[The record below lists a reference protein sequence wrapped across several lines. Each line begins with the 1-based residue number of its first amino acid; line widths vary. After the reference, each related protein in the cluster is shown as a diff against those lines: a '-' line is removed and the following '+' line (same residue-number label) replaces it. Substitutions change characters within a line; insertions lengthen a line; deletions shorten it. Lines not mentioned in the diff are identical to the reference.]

1 MEKKEFQTDVLVIG
15 AGIAGIAA
23 ALKAKDQNV
32 DVTIAVKG
40 AIFRS
45 GCSPFFDGYNYF
57 NKETDNR
64 EEWKE
69 TLKAKGEYLT
79 NLDAID
85 SYIDDSH
92 ARYRDLESWGAIEDR
107 HVLRD
112 KIINSNINTL
122 ERVMITDLILQDGKI
137 AGAAGIPFDNEEFI
151 VIKAKAVV
159 MCTGAGGFKPA
170 GFPIKSLTHDGDA
183 MAYRVGARITGKE
196 FVDTHFTSSENPASG
211 MIGVSNEIHT
221 IGGLKFHPFL
231 DLSREIKAHQGEVP
245 IDRSSVI
252 MRAPGTGGS
261 RPGGPPSGG
270 SSGRRPD
277 RPPGG
282 GGNIVGGSAA
292 GLGLHKGEGIWPV
305 DSDYSSGVPGLY
317 AAGDAC
323 GSMLGGAVYSIL
335 GCSSSYSMVQ
345 GSKAAIAAAKYAA
358 KNKIKNIPEEKIDEL
373 MNSVYAP
380 RQREKGYSPTWVTQL
395 IQHTMIPYYVTFVK
409 KEDRL
414 KAALANIEFMRDH
427 FATNLRADDQ
437 HDLRL
442 VHETKNMLLNAEMK
456 LRASL
461 FRTESRGV
469 HYREDFPARDDENW
483 LTWIMISQGKGGK
496 MKLEK
501 EPVPKEWR
509 PDPSLSYEERYPERF
524 PGEEAFLKGEA

>member
-1 MEKKEFQTDVLVIG
+1 MSYVKEEVKTDVLVIG
-15 AGIAGIAA
+15 GGIAGIAA
-23 ALKAKDQNV
+23 ALKANARNV
-32 DVTIAVKG
+32 EVTIAVKG

-64 EEWKE
+64 EEWRE

-79 NLDAID
+79 NLDALD
-85 SYIDDSH
+85 SYMDDSY
-92 ARYRDLESWGAIEDR
+92 ACYQDLETWGAVENR

-112 KIINSNINTL
+112 RIINSNINTL

-137 AGAAGIPFDNEEFI
+137 AGAVGIPFDSEEFL

-159 MCTGAGGFKPA
+159 ICTGAGGFKPA

-211 MIGVSNEIHT
+211 MIGVSNEIQT

-245 IDRSSVI
+245 IDRSSVM
-252 MRAPGTGGS
+252 MRAPGTEKK
-261 RPGGPPSGG
+261 RPGGSSARKPGRPSGG
-270 SSGRRPD
+270 
-277 RPPGG
+277 GG
-282 GGNIVGGSAA
+282 SIVGGSAA

-323 GSMLGGAVYSIL
+323 ASMLGGAVYSIL

-345 GSKAAIAAAKYAA
+345 GSRAAIAAAKYCK
-358 KNKIKNIPEEKIDEL
+358 KNVIKNIPEGKIDEL

-395 IQHTMIPYYVTFVK
+395 IQYTMIPYYVTFVK

-414 KAALANIEFMRDH
+414 KAALSNIEFMRDH
-427 FATNLRADDQ
+427 FAPNLRAEDQ
-437 HDLRL
+437 HGLRL
-442 VHETKNMLLNAEMK
+442 AHETKNMLLNAEMK
-456 LRASL
+456 LKASL

-469 HYREDFPARDDENW
+469 HYREDLPARDDENW
-483 LTWIMISQGKGGK
+483 LVWVMISLGKDGK

-501 EPVPKEWR
+501 EPVPDEWQ
-509 PDPSLSYEERYPERF
+509 PDPGLSYEERYPERF
-524 PGEEAFLKGEA
+524 PGEIEFRKRNSA